1 MPPLVSEGLNL
12 ALYGMGTCVR
22 LPDAAGPDDHADVV
36 AGCSQRK
43 QSPLLRCRLIQ
54 LAPEKWLRSPQR
66 STCIE
71 TEHPHRL
78 KFKF

>member
-12 ALYGMGTCVR
+12 ALYGMGSVFVFLTLLV
-22 LPDAAGPDDHADVV
+22 LMTMLMSWLV
-36 AGCSQRK
+36 APKK
-43 QSPLLRCRLIQ
+43 QSPLLRGRLIQ